1 MAFFSMEYSHIGKR
15 FLQDPA
21 YIFNSFLFNLPYSSS
36 YFKLAISVGF
46 EKSSRYFVS
55 SHVMKLIISFE
66 LR

>member
-1 MAFFSMEYSHIGKR
+1 MAFFSMEYSHIGKC

-36 YFKLAISVGF
+36 YLKLAISIGF